1 MDNEFLEIVN
11 KTDRIIKFSGIL
23 VFYPNEP
30 VKVSG
35 KTIEQVPAIDI
46 LIKRGDFEIVGGANE
61 LPKTAEN
68 TETHETHETHETA
81 QERAETKR
89 THKKVRKDKK
99 AKREAKM
106 AEEVA
111 KETQK
116 DETAQAA
123 EERPLGDSLNDPE
136 NLL

>member
-81 QERAETKR
+81 QELTETKR
-89 THKKVRKDKK
+89 THRTGRNVKK
-99 AKREAKM
+99 AKRWGKM
-106 AEEVA
+106 AEETP
-111 KETQK
+111 KETK
-116 DETAQAA
+116 KEETPKPA
-123 EERPLGDSLNDPE
+123 EELPLGDSLNDPD

>member
-1 MDNEFLEIVN
+1 MDNEILEIVN

-23 VFYPNEP
+23 VFYPHEP

-61 LPKTAEN
+61 LPKKAEN
-68 TETHETHETHETA
+68 TETHEKA
-81 QERAETKR
+81 QERAEIKR
-89 THKKVRKDKK
+89 ARKAVRKDKK
-99 AKREAKM
+99 AKRVAKT
-106 AEEVA
+106 AEETA
-111 KETQK
+111 NGTEKE
-116 DETAQAA
+116 ETPQSA

>member
-46 LIKRGDFEIVGGANE
+46 LIKRGDFEIIGGANE
-61 LPKTAEN
+61 LQKTAEN
-68 TETHETHETHETA
+68 TETHETA
-81 QERAETKR
+81 QERAEMKR
-89 THKKVRKDKK
+89 AHKTVRKDKK
-99 AKREAKM
+99 SKRGAQT
-106 AEEVA
+106 AEETP
-111 KETQK
+111 KETEK
-116 DETAQAA
+116 EETAQAD
-123 EERPLGDSLNDPE
+123 EHPLGDSLNGPE

>member
-1 MDNEFLEIVN
+1 M
-11 KTDRIIKFSGIL
+11 
-23 VFYPNEP
+23 VFYPNDP

-68 TETHETHETHETA
+68 TETHETHETA

-89 THKKVRKDKK
+89 THKTVRKDKK
-99 AKREAKM
+99 AKRGAKT
-106 AEEVA
+106 AEEMP
-111 KETQK
+111 KETEK
-116 DETAQAA
+116 EKTAQAA

>member
-35 KTIEQVPAIDI
+35 KNIEQVPAIDI

-61 LPKTAEN
+61 LPKTAAN
-68 TETHETHETHETA
+68 TETHETA
-81 QERAETKR
+81 QERAEMKR
-89 THKKVRKDKK
+89 AHKTVRKDKK
-99 AKREAKM
+99 AKREAKT
-106 AEEVA
+106 AEETA
-111 KETQK
+111 KETK
-116 DETAQAA
+116 KEETAQAA

>member
-23 VFYPNEP
+23 VFFPNEP

-46 LIKRGDFEIVGGANE
+46 LIKRGDFEIVGGAEE
-61 LPKTAEN
+61 LPKTAKN
-68 TETHETHETHETA
+68 TETHEMA
-81 QERAETKR
+81 QERAETKK
-89 THKKVRKDKK
+89 THKTVRKDKK
-99 AKREAKM
+99 AKRGAKM

>member
-11 KTDRIIKFSGIL
+11 KTARIIKFSGIL

-61 LPKTAEN
+61 LPKAAEN
-68 TETHETHETHETA
+68 TETNETA

-89 THKKVRKDKK
+89 THKTVRKDKK
-99 AKREAKM
+99 AKRGAKT
-106 AEEVA
+106 AEEMPQ
-111 KETQK
+111 ETQK

-123 EERPLGDSLNDPE
+123 EELPLGDSLNDPE

>member
-46 LIKRGDFEIVGGANE
+46 LIKRGDFEIVGDANE

-68 TETHETHETHETA
+68 TETHETA
-81 QERAETKR
+81 QERAELKR
-89 THKKVRKDKK
+89 AHKTVRKDKK
-99 AKREAKM
+99 AKRVAKT
-106 AEEVA
+106 AEETA

-116 DETAQAA
+116 EETAPAA
-123 EERPLGDSLNDPE
+123 EELPLGDSLNDPE

>member
-35 KTIEQVPAIDI
+35 KNIEQVPAIDI
-46 LIKRGDFEIVGGANE
+46 LIKRGDFEIVGGTNE

-81 QERAETKR
+81 QERAEMKR
-89 THKKVRKDKK
+89 AHKTVRKDKK

-123 EERPLGDSLNDPE
+123 EERPLGDRLNDPE
-136 NLL
+136 NLH

>member
-35 KTIEQVPAIDI
+35 KTIELVPAIDI

-68 TETHETHETHETA
+68 PETHETHETA
-81 QERAETKR
+81 QERAETKK
-89 THKKVRKDKK
+89 THKTARKDKK

-111 KETQK
+111 KETKK

>member
-81 QERAETKR
+81 QELTETKR
-89 THKKVRKDKK
+89 THRTGRNVKK
-99 AKREAKM
+99 AKRGAKT
-106 AEEVA
+106 AEETA
-111 KETQK
+111 NGTEKE
-116 DETAQAA
+116 ETAQAA
-123 EERPLGDSLNDPE
+123 EHHLGDRLNDPE

>member
-68 TETHETHETHETA
+68 TETHKTA
-81 QERAETKR
+81 QERAETKK
-89 THKKVRKDKK
+89 THKTVRKDKK
-99 AKREAKM
+99 AKRGAKM

-116 DETAQAA
+116 EETPKDAA
-123 EERPLGDSLNDPE
+123 ELPLGDSLNDPE
-136 NLL
+136 NLI

>member
-30 VKVSG
+30 VKVNG

-46 LIKRGDFEIVGGANE
+46 LIKRGDFEIVGGSNE
-61 LPKTAEN
+61 GPKM
-68 TETHETHETHETA
+68 HETA
-81 QERAETKR
+81 KTTETSEMVQERAETKR
-89 THKKVRKDKK
+89 THKTGHKGKK
-99 AKREAKM
+99 AKIGAKM
-106 AEEVA
+106 AEEMA
-111 KETQK
+111 KETEK
-116 DETAQAA
+116 EETAQAA
-123 EERPLGDSLNDPE
+123 EELPLGDSLNDPE

>member
-68 TETHETHETHETA
+68 TETHETA
-81 QERAETKR
+81 QERAEMKR
-89 THKKVRKDKK
+89 AHKTVRKDKK
-99 AKREAKM
+99 SKRGAQT
-106 AEEVA
+106 AEETP
-111 KETQK
+111 KETEK
-116 DETAQAA
+116 EETAQAD
-123 EERPLGDSLNDPE
+123 EHPLGDSLNDPE

>member
-1 MDNEFLEIVN
+1 MEILEIVN

-68 TETHETHETHETA
+68 TETHETA
-81 QERAETKR
+81 QERAETKK
-89 THKKVRKDKK
+89 THKTVRKDKK

-116 DETAQAA
+116 EETAQAA
-123 EERPLGDSLNDPE
+123 ELPLGDSLNDPE
-136 NLL
+136 NLI

>member
-35 KTIEQVPAIDI
+35 KNIEQVPAIDI

-68 TETHETHETHETA
+68 PATHEAHETA
-81 QERAETKR
+81 QERAEMKR
-89 THKKVRKDKK
+89 AHKTVRKDKK
-99 AKREAKM
+99 SKREAKT

-111 KETQK
+111 KETKK

>member
-35 KTIEQVPAIDI
+35 KNIEQVPAIDI

-68 TETHETHETHETA
+68 TETNETHETA

-89 THKKVRKDKK
+89 THKTVRKDKK

>member
-1 MDNEFLEIVN
+1 MGNEFLEIVN

-35 KTIEQVPAIDI
+35 KTKEQVPAIDI

-61 LPKTAEN
+61 RPKTDK
-68 TETHETHETHETA
+68 TTETHETHETA
-81 QERAETKR
+81 QKLAETKR
-89 THKKVRKDKK
+89 THKTGRKGKK
-99 AKREAKM
+99 AKRGAKT

-111 KETQK
+111 IETEKE
-116 DETAQAA
+116 ETPQAA
-123 EERPLGDSLNDPE
+123 ELPLGDSLNDPE

>member
-35 KTIEQVPAIDI
+35 KTKEQVPAIDI

-68 TETHETHETHETA
+68 TETHETHETA
-81 QERAETKR
+81 QECAEMKR
-89 THKKVRKDKK
+89 THKTGRKGKK
-99 AKREAKM
+99 AKRGAKM
-106 AEEVA
+106 TEETAEETERE
-111 KETQK
+111 ET
-116 DETAQAA
+116 DQAA
-123 EERPLGDSLNDPE
+123 EELPLGDSLNDPE

>member
-1 MDNEFLEIVN
+1 MEILEIVN

-46 LIKRGDFEIVGGANE
+46 LIKRGDFEIVGGTNE
-61 LPKTAEN
+61 LPKTAESA
-68 TETHETHETHETA
+68 ETHETHETA
-81 QERAETKR
+81 QERAEMKR
-89 THKKVRKDKK
+89 AHKTVRKDKK
-99 AKREAKM
+99 AKREAKT
-106 AEEVA
+106 AEETA

-116 DETAQAA
+116 EETAQAA
-123 EERPLGDSLNDPE
+123 EHHLGDSLNDPE

>member
-68 TETHETHETHETA
+68 PETHETHETHETA
-81 QERAETKR
+81 QERAETKK
-89 THKKVRKDKK
+89 THKTVRKDKK
-99 AKREAKM
+99 SKREAKM

-116 DETAQAA
+116 DETDQAA
-123 EERPLGDSLNDPE
+123 EHHLGDSLNDPE

>member
-46 LIKRGDFEIVGGANE
+46 LIKRGDFAIVSGVNE

-68 TETHETHETHETA
+68 TETHEKA
-81 QERAETKR
+81 QERAEMKR
-89 THKKVRKDKK
+89 AHKTVRKDKK
-99 AKREAKM
+99 AKRVAKT
-106 AEEVA
+106 AEETA
-111 KETQK
+111 NGTEKE
-116 DETAQAA
+116 ETPQAA
-123 EERPLGDSLNDPE
+123 EKLPFGYSLNDPE
-136 NLL
+136 KLL

>member
-46 LIKRGDFEIVGGANE
+46 LIKRGDFEIVGGTNE
-61 LPKTAEN
+61 LPKTAESA
-68 TETHETHETHETA
+68 ETHETHETA
-81 QERAETKR
+81 QERAEMKR
-89 THKKVRKDKK
+89 AHKTVRKDKK
-99 AKREAKM
+99 AKREAKT
-106 AEEVA
+106 AEETA

-116 DETAQAA
+116 EETAQAA
-123 EERPLGDSLNDPE
+123 EHHLGDSLNDPE

>member
-1 MDNEFLEIVN
+1 MEILEIVN

-61 LPKTAEN
+61 LPQTG
-68 TETHETHETHETA
+68 ETHETNETA
-81 QERAETKR
+81 QKLAETKR
-89 THKKVRKDKK
+89 MHKTGSKGKK
-99 AKREAKM
+99 AKRGAKT
-106 AEEVA
+106 AKEVA
-111 KETQK
+111 KETENE
-116 DETAQAA
+116 ETAQAA
-123 EERPLGDSLNDPE
+123 ELPLGDSLNDPE

>member
-1 MDNEFLEIVN
+1 MEILEIVN

-35 KTIEQVPAIDI
+35 KTIELVPAIDI

-68 TETHETHETHETA
+68 TETHETA
-81 QERAETKR
+81 QERAETKK
-89 THKKVRKDKK
+89 THKTVRKDKK

-106 AEEVA
+106 AEEVD

-123 EERPLGDSLNDPE
+123 EERTLGDSLNDPE

>member
-35 KTIEQVPAIDI
+35 KTIELVPAIDI
-46 LIKRGDFEIVGGANE
+46 LIKRGDFEIVGGTNE

-68 TETHETHETHETA
+68 TETNETA

-89 THKKVRKDKK
+89 THKTVRKDKK
-99 AKREAKM
+99 AKRGAKT
-106 AEEVA
+106 AEEMA
-111 KETQK
+111 TETQK

-123 EERPLGDSLNDPE
+123 EHPLGDSLNDPE
-136 NLL
+136 KLL

>member
-46 LIKRGDFEIVGGANE
+46 LIKRGDFEIVGGAEE

-68 TETHETHETHETA
+68 TETHETA
-81 QERAETKR
+81 QERAEIKR
-89 THKKVRKDKK
+89 AHKTVRKDKK
-99 AKREAKM
+99 AKRSAKT
-106 AEEVA
+106 AEEMA
-111 KETQK
+111 METEKEKTPI
-116 DETAQAA
+116 AA
-123 EERPLGDSLNDPE
+123 EELPLGDSLNDPE

>member
-35 KTIEQVPAIDI
+35 KTIELVPAIDI
-46 LIKRGDFEIVGGANE
+46 LIKRGDFEIVGGTNE

-68 TETHETHETHETA
+68 TETNETA

-89 THKKVRKDKK
+89 THKTVRKDKK

>member
-1 MDNEFLEIVN
+1 MEILEIVN

-30 VKVSG
+30 LKVSG

-68 TETHETHETHETA
+68 TETNETA

-89 THKKVRKDKK
+89 THKAVRKDKK
-99 AKREAKM
+99 AKRGAKP
-106 AEEVA
+106 AEETA
-111 KETQK
+111 KGTEKEETP
-116 DETAQAA
+116 QAA

-136 NLL
+136 NLI

>member
-1 MDNEFLEIVN
+1 MEILEIVN

-35 KTIEQVPAIDI
+35 KDIEQVPAIDI

-68 TETHETHETHETA
+68 TETHETA
-81 QERAETKR
+81 QERAEMKR
-89 THKKVRKDKK
+89 AHKTVRKDKK
-99 AKREAKM
+99 SKREAKM

-136 NLL
+136 NFL

>member
-1 MDNEFLEIVN
+1 MEVLEIVN

-68 TETHETHETHETA
+68 TETHETA
-81 QERAETKR
+81 QERAETKK
-89 THKKVRKDKK
+89 THKTVRKDKK

>member
-35 KTIEQVPAIDI
+35 KTIELVPAIDI

-68 TETHETHETHETA
+68 TETHETA
-81 QERAETKR
+81 QERAETKK
-89 THKKVRKDKK
+89 THKTVRKDKK

-106 AEEVA
+106 AEEVD

-123 EERPLGDSLNDPE
+123 EERTLGDSLNDPE

>member
-30 VKVSG
+30 VKVSV

-46 LIKRGDFEIVGGANE
+46 LIKRGDFEIVGGAEE
-61 LPKTAEN
+61 LPKTAGN
-68 TETHETHETHETA
+68 TETNETA
-81 QERAETKR
+81 QERAEIKR
-89 THKKVRKDKK
+89 AHKTVRKDKK

-106 AEEVA
+106 AGEVA

>member
-1 MDNEFLEIVN
+1 MGNEFLEIVN

-30 VKVSG
+30 LKVSG

-68 TETHETHETHETA
+68 TETHETA
-81 QERAETKR
+81 QGLTEMKRA
-89 THKKVRKDKK
+89 HKTGRNGKK
-99 AKREAKM
+99 AKRGSKTAK
-106 AEEVA
+106 EVA
-111 KETQK
+111 KETEK
-116 DETAQAA
+116 EETPQAA

-136 NLL
+136 NLI